1 METAKR
7 FENYPAWIVL
17 VSNLLSVAIY
27 ALGVLI
33 LSQAGLAVALL
44 YLLGILAF
52 EYRLIKNHCVN
63 CYYWGKT
70 CGFGKGRLSAWFFKR
85 GDSAKFCAKAM
96 TWRDLLPDIFIAF
109 TPVVVGLALL
119 IMRFEWWLLGALL
132 ALLFLAS
139 FGNGFVRGRLACKYC
154 RQRDLGCPAEAWFKP
169 KAAA

>member
-52 EYRLIKNHCVN
+52 EYRLVKNHCVN
-63 CYYWGKT
+63 CYYWGKY
-70 CGFGKGRLSAWFFKR
+70 
-85 GDSAKFCAKAM
+85 
-96 TWRDLLPDIFIAF
+96 I
-109 TPVVVGLALL
+109 
-119 IMRFEWWLLGALL
+119 
-132 ALLFLAS
+132 
-139 FGNGFVRGRLACKYC
+139 
-154 RQRDLGCPAEAWFKP
+154 
-169 KAAA
+169 